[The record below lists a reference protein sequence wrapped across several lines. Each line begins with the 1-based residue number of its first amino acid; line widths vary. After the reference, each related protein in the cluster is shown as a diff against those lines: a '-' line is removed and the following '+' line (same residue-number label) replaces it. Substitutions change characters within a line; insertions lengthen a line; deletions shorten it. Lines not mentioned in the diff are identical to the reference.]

1 MGLSIRFYLFA
12 EDGLQAISQRVM
24 MGLIRGKD
32 AMPQYAGTRQKVADV
47 ILENEGKKPVR
58 IERTQGSYLTFDEN
72 GQVHKDLVA
81 SGFAALE
88 TGMALDRALKQPQT
102 TIVDLTPKLNRE
114 KWERENRW
122 TLSKDDLDAIADDI
136 WQRKKAGQPR
146 IERARGAAPKP
157 PRVTYEAKEAIQEVQ
172 SRITSIDNKLR
183 WLSEAD
189 LKGFCFEA
197 DEISKGDT
205 SRPIWL
211 GIVQLA
217 DRYREIQARRRS
229 GKGTWYAVLTIMRW
243 DATRRAAETTATFHR
258 QCSSK
263 AEAEETARSM
273 LVEHAKDFN
282 GETSIEAE
290 VLCDLEWDE
299 EGEMRL
305 L

>member
-1 MGLSIRFYLFA
+1 MGF
-12 EDGLQAISQRVM
+12 SQRVM

-32 AMPQYAGTRQKVADV
+32 AMPQYAGTRQRVADV
-47 ILENEGKKPVR
+47 ILESEGKRPVR
-58 IERTQGSYLTFDEN
+58 IQRTQGSYLTFDEK

-88 TGMALDRALKQPQT
+88 TGMALERALKQPQT

-122 TLSKDDLDAIADDI
+122 TLSKDELDAIADDI
-136 WQRKKAGQPR
+136 WRRKKAGQPR
-146 IERARGAAPKP
+146 IERARGAAPRP
-157 PRVTYEAKEAIQEVQ
+157 PKVTYEAKEAIQEVQ
-172 SRITSIDNKLR
+172 GRITSIDNKLR

-189 LKGFCFEA
+189 LKGVSFEA

-211 GIVQLA
+211 GVAQLA
-217 DRYREIQARRRS
+217 DRYREIQARRRN

-243 DATRRAAETTATFHR
+243 DIIRRASETTATFHK
-258 QCSSK
+258 QCGSK
-263 AEAEETARSM
+263 AEAEEAARSM